1 MATNVEVAKTG
12 TENSASLLRRFTKRI
27 QESGIINRVKSVRY
41 KNRVQSHFKVKRST
55 LERIARRKKVEK
67 LIKLGKLLPRIRR
80 RR

>member
-1 MATNVEVAKTG
+1 MTINVEVAKTG

-41 KNRVQSHFKVKRST
+41 KNRVQSPFKVKRST

-67 LIKLGKLLPRIRR
+67 LIKLGKLSPQFKRR
-80 RR
+80 R